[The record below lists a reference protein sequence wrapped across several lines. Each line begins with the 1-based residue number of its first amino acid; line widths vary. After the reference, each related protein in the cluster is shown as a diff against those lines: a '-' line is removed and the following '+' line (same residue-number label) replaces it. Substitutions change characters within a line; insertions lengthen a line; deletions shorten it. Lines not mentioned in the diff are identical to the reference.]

1 MITRKFIVSL
11 LFLSMIFGCAPA
23 NVTPNT
29 QASPSETAVTATVP
43 PTPLMA
49 VTPSA
54 TLEPDFPEGCAN
66 LTSRLPD
73 TSELSGLLIVFKEK
87 GIHHYF
93 LDPKSSQILNIEDKT
108 QISATS
114 PDTGSNWVYVSPGRK
129 VIMAV
134 SYTDSQKKQ
143 RCYQNC

>member
-66 LTSRLPD
+66 LTTSLPN
-73 TSELSGLLIVFKEK
+73 TPSLSGLLIVYNEA
-87 GIHHYF
+87 GHYF
-93 LDPKSSQILNIEDKT
+93 LDPNSNQILNIEDKT